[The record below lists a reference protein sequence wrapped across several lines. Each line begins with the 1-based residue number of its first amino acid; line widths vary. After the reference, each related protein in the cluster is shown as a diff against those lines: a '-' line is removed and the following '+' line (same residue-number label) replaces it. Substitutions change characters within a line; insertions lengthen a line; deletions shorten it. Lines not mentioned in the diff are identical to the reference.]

1 MGRVQDGWAR
11 QQKRLGVGVLRE
23 GPGAR
28 QGVLAE
34 AACLETQPRHATWCS
49 GPGPQQAP
57 GQLK

>member
-1 MGRVQDGWAR
+1 MGWVQGGWAR
-11 QQKRLGVGVLRE
+11 QQKRLGVFRE

-34 AACLETQPRHATWCS
+34 AVCLEAQPRHATWCS